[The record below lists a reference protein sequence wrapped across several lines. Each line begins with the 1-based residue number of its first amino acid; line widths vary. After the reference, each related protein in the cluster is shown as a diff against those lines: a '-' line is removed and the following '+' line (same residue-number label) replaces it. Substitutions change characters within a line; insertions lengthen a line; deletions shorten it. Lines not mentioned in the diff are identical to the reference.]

1 MNQFLNPVF
10 LARLAKSYL
19 FDINRLALM
28 SPEELKNYQ
37 NKALRKTVDH
47 AYKSV
52 LMYHEIYKK
61 AGVHP
66 SDICSTKDLKKLP
79 MISKHDIAAYYPDG
93 IIPKKVNKDQ
103 LVHVSTSGTTGKSL
117 QMYVDM
123 ADIAF
128 GLFAYIRKLRQWDI
142 GMRKNRLSIIADF
155 APHTVETGYINK
167 GLSPQLNLQTFFKNI
182 QWLNTNDTAEKLIKQ
197 LNEFQPDFIGGYY
210 GMLGHLALLKLQGAA
225 PNLNPSWIATTGT
238 TLDPTMKHFL
248 QETFGAS
255 VFESYG
261 STETGALGFTCPKN
275 HFHLFSDL
283 VFAEFFRDG
292 LPAENRVPSSLV
304 VTKLY
309 GGGTPIIR
317 YSHINDIVDPI
328 FDESCSCG
336 LPGQL
341 IGKVWG
347 RDDLSLL
354 LPDGR
359 AALPSVFSEI
369 FSKVLSKKHTRK
381 LLVSKI
387 IQPNL
392 HHVQI
397 QICENK
403 QVSEKYAPSMQ
414 ELAEFLRQEFSKRFG
429 SSVEVE
435 VSVVSK
441 LASGGSSRV
450 DSMVDRKNY
459 RVSSYI

>member
-10 LARLAKSYL
+10 LGRLAKSYL
-19 FDINRLALM
+19 FDINRLRQM
-28 SPEELKNYQ
+28 SPEELRNYQ
-37 NKALRKTVDH
+37 DKQLRRKVDH
-47 AYKSV
+47 AYKNV
-52 LMYHEIYKK
+52 VMYHDLYKK

-66 SDICSTKDLKKLP
+66 SDISSTKDLQKLP
-79 MISKHDIAAYYPDG
+79 TISKHDIADYYPDG
-93 IIPKKVNKDQ
+93 IIPKNANKDQ

-123 ADIAF
+123 TDIAF
-128 GLFAYIRKLRQWDI
+128 GLFAYIRKLREWNI
-142 GMRKNRLSIIADF
+142 SMRKNRLSIIADF

-182 QWLNTNDTAEKLIKQ
+182 QWLNTNDPPEKIIKQ
-197 LNEFQPDFIGGYY
+197 LNEFQPDFVGGYY
-210 GMLGHLALLKLQGAA
+210 GMLGHLALLKLQGKA
-225 PNLNPSWIATTGT
+225 PNLDPSWIATTGT
-238 TLDPTMKHFL
+238 TLDPTMKRFL
-248 QETFGAS
+248 AETFNAS

-283 VFAEFFRDG
+283 VVAEFFRDG
-292 LPAENRVPSSLV
+292 VPAEDRVPSNLV

-328 FDESCSCG
+328 FDEVCSCG

-341 IGKVWG
+341 VGKVWG

-354 LPDGR
+354 LPNNR

-369 FSKVLSKKHTRK
+369 FSKVLSVKHSRK

-387 IQPNL
+387 IQKDL
-392 HHVQI
+392 HHVEI

-403 QVSEKYAPSMQ
+403 EVSEKYAPSMQ

-429 SSVEVE
+429 QDVEVT
-435 VSVVSK
+435 VSVVLE
-441 LASGGSSRV
+441 LASGSSSRV
-450 DSMVDRKNY
+450 ESKIDRKNY
-459 RVSSYI
+459 RINSYI